1 MGEGDKKLSLK
12 RRRIFEYS
20 AGLALVAA
28 MILLYFLGRAKDN
41 GVIPPETSSDLE
53 MQGNFL
59 ASRFENG
66 DLKFWMLG
74 KNLSYSQASGNAEL
88 ANPVINVSSQKD
100 PILIKGGRAQYIRE
114 GKLIHL
120 DNQVEITSQDYVAQ
134 TPSLVYDLGRK
145 ECRSDQAIVVRG
157 KGMELQGKGYVFN
170 VGSGRISIL
179 SGVKGRFKKT
189 EG

>member
-1 MGEGDKKLSLK
+1 MSLK

-74 KNLSYSQASGNAEL
+74 KDFSYAQAKGNAEM
-88 ANPVINVSSQKD
+88 ASPVINVCGEKE
-100 PILIKGGRAQYIRE
+100 PILIKGGRAQYIKE
-114 GKLIHL
+114 GRLIHL
-120 DNQVEITSQDYVAQ
+120 DNQVEITSQGYVAQ
-134 TPSLVYDLGRK
+134 TPALVYDLDRK
-145 ECRSDQAIVVRG
+145 ECRSDEKIVVHG
-157 KGMELQGKGYVFN
+157 NGMELQGKGYVFN

-179 SGVKGRFKKT
+179 SGVKGRFRKT